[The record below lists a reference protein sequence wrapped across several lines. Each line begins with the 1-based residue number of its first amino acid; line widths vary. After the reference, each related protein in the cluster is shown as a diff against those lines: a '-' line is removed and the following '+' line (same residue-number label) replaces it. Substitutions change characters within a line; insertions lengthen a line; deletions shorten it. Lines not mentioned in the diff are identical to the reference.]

1 MKLSE
6 ELKWRGFWNQTTFQD
21 PEILDGEKR
30 TIYLGADPSADS
42 LHIGHLSVYMM
53 VRRFLDHG
61 HKVVLLVGGGTGM
74 IGDMRDTEERDLL
87 SAQKVAQ
94 NTEALKA
101 QVSKL
106 FAGQDFEVV
115 NNADWLSKI
124 ELIPFLRD
132 IGKNFSM
139 ADLTSREFFKS
150 RIDNGSGLSFAEFT
164 YTLLQGYDFW
174 YLHKT
179 NGVSLQIGGSDQ
191 WGNLLSGVNL
201 IRKKEGV
208 EAFAMTAPLL
218 INRST
223 GRKFGKSEGGALWL
237 DASKTSPFKMYQF
250 LLNSDDQS
258 VFEYLKILTTL
269 SKDEIKNI
277 ERQHSGNQH
286 LRIAQKALAKNVVE
300 IVHGKEVANNVVSAT
315 EVLFGGKDLETLKPE
330 EIKILKTEIPIISKN
345 KTISDILIELKL
357 SKSKGEAKRLI
368 AANSISFNGVKVLED
383 IKISQSGLLKK
394 GKNSF
399 ILVD

>member
-21 PEILDGEKR
+21 SKVLDGEKR

-61 HKVVLLVGGGTGM
+61 HKVVLLIGGGTGM
-74 IGDMRDTEERDLL
+74 IGDMRDTEERQLL
-87 SAQKVAQ
+87 SPEIVAK
-94 NTEALKA
+94 NTEALKS

-132 IGKNFSM
+132 IGKNFNM
-139 ADLTSREFFKS
+139 AELTSRDFFKS
-150 RIDNGSGLSFAEFT
+150 RINNGSGLSFAEFT

-174 YLHKT
+174 YLHKN

-201 IRKKEGV
+201 IRKKEGAEV
-208 EAFAMTAPLL
+208 FAMTAPLL

-237 DASKTSPFKMYQF
+237 DPSKTSPFKMYQF

-269 SKDEIKNI
+269 SKEEIETIEKNHQ
-277 ERQHSGNQH
+277 ENQH

-300 IVHGKEVANNVVSAT
+300 IVHGEEVAKNVISAT
-315 EVLFGGKDLETLKPE
+315 EVLFGGKAFENLNKAEIEVLKY
-330 EIKILKTEIPIISKN
+330 EIPVTSKD
-345 KTISDILIELKL
+345 KTVSEILIETNFA
-357 SKSKGEAKRLI
+357 KSKGEAKRLI
-368 AANSISFNGVKVLED
+368 SANSISFNGNKLKED
-383 IKISQSGLLKK
+383 IQITEKGLLKK

-399 ILVD
+399 ILID